1 LAGPA
6 GAAPFGEF
14 TVGTL
19 ARAPLPMDDWSTMAF
34 SGLDQRLGPTF
45 FDFRPEN
52 QIARDGYD
60 LDLELLTLP
69 VLLDWRPF
77 EDSFHISTGLILNS
91 TQVSLD
97 GRTDGF
103 SAVGATAWSTSAP
116 GTVHG
121 EMQFNPVVP
130 YLGFGWTKT
139 FGKKQR
145 WGFTSD
151 FGVAFLGTPR
161 VSLEAAG
168 PLASDPA
175 YRSALAQEEEDLED
189 DLSDFRI
196 YPIVSVSFFYRF

>member
-1 LAGPA
+1 
-6 GAAPFGEF
+6 
-14 TVGTL
+14 
-19 ARAPLPMDDWSTMAF
+19 MAF
-34 SGLDQRLGPTF
+34 SSLDQRLGPTF
-45 FDFRPEN
+45 FDFRPES
-52 QIARDGYD
+52 QFRRDGYD

-77 EDSFHISTGLILNS
+77 EDSFHISTGLILNA
-91 TQVSLD
+91 TQASLD
-97 GRTDGF
+97 ARAAGLPT
-103 SAVGATAWSTSAP
+103 AGAAAWSASAP
-116 GTVHG
+116 GMVHG
-121 EMQFNPVVP
+121 EMQFNPLVP
-130 YLGFGWTKT
+130 YLGFGWTRT

-175 YRSALAQEEEDLED
+175 YRRALAQEEEDIED